1 MATPAFGS
9 VDRNLLRQSIRLGV
23 SILITCAIAQ
33 HFQRITYVWYP
44 LLAVN
49 LIVDDQDENSL
60 RAARGRILGTVTGGL
75 VTFLVHS
82 VMTGWIGILVSLL
95 ISIPLL
101 RRFGWASGMSTAV
114 TVTVMFLGIHDYA
127 TLSWD
132 YVFNRSVDTLV
143 GIIVALVMGRLLW
156 PKNRLARMQHLH
168 EQLTNLLQTRVEAHS
183 LALQGMGSPPPEIQP
198 AVITNQLLELQRLI
212 NVELS
217 LGPRHVQRLDR
228 DHWRQCLSLWR
239 CQQVRWLLVERLI
252 ERLHRDKGTEYLP
265 ALGRYLAE
273 RPAPRRRLDLNGSD
287 AGLSLPQRI
296 ALEEQV
302 TRFRRVLT
310 CQQLLNAERSS

>member
-1 MATPAFGS
+1 MAMPSFAS
-9 VDRNLLRQSIRLGV
+9 VDRNLLRQSLRLGL

-33 HFQRITYVWYP
+33 HFQRITYLWYP

-49 LIVDDQDENSL
+49 LVVDDQDENSL
-60 RAARGRILGTVTGGL
+60 RAARGRLLGTVTGGL
-75 VTFLVHS
+75 ITFLVHS
-82 VMTGWIGILVSLL
+82 IMAGWIGILVSLL

-101 RRFGWASGMSTAV
+101 RRLGWTSGLSTAV
-114 TVTVMFLGIHDYA
+114 TVTVMFLGIHEYA

-132 YVFNRSVDTLV
+132 YVFNRSIDTLV

-156 PKNRLARMQHLH
+156 PKNRLARMQSLH
-168 EQLTNLLQTRVEAHS
+168 EQLTDLLETRIQAHS
-183 LALQGMGSPPPEIQP
+183 LALQGRGSPPPEIQP
-198 AVITNQLLELQRLI
+198 AVITKQLLELQRLI

-228 DHWRQCLSLWR
+228 DHWRQRLSLWR

-252 ERLHRDKGTEYLP
+252 ERLHRDDGAEYLP
-265 ALGRYLAE
+265 ALGKYLAQQ
-273 RPAPRRRLDLNGSD
+273 PAPRSRLNLNNCGTR
-287 AGLSLPQRI
+287 LSLSQRI

-310 CQQLLNAERSS
+310 CQQLLNAEHSR

>member
-1 MATPAFGS
+1 MATPANAS
-9 VDRNLLRQSIRLGV
+9 LDRNLLRQSLRLGV

-33 HFQRITYVWYP
+33 HFQRITYIWYP

-49 LIVDDQDENSL
+49 LVVDDQDENSL

-82 VMTGWIGILVSLL
+82 IMTGWIGILVSLL
-95 ISIPLL
+95 ITIPLL
-101 RRFGWASGMSTAV
+101 RRFGWASGISTAV
-114 TVTVMFLGIHDYA
+114 TVTVMFLGIHEYA

-132 YVFNRSVDTLV
+132 YVFNRSIDTLV

-156 PKNRLARMQHLH
+156 PKNRLARMQNLH
-168 EQLTNLLQTRVEAHS
+168 DQLTKLLLTRVEAHS
-183 LALQGMGSPPPEIQP
+183 LALQGKGSPPAEIQP
-198 AVITNQLLELQRLI
+198 AVITKQLLELQRLI
-212 NVELS
+212 NVEMS

-252 ERLHRDKGTEYLP
+252 ERLHRDKGREYLP
-265 ALGRYLAE
+265 ELGRYLAE
-273 RPAPRRRLDLNGSD
+273 RPAPRRRLDLNDCDS
-287 AGLSLPQRI
+287 GLSLPQRI

>member
-1 MATPAFGS
+1 M
-9 VDRNLLRQSIRLGV
+9 DRNLLRQSLRLGV

-33 HFQRITYVWYP
+33 HFQRITYIWYP

-49 LIVDDQDENSL
+49 LVVDDQDENSL

-82 VMTGWIGILVSLL
+82 IMTGWIGILVSLL
-95 ISIPLL
+95 ITIPLL
-101 RRFGWASGMSTAV
+101 RRFGWASGISTAV
-114 TVTVMFLGIHDYA
+114 TVTVMFLGIHEYA

-132 YVFNRSVDTLV
+132 YVFNRSIDTLV

-156 PKNRLARMQHLH
+156 PKNRLARMQNLH
-168 EQLTNLLQTRVEAHS
+168 DQLTKLLLTRVEAHS
-183 LALQGMGSPPPEIQP
+183 LALQGKGSPPAEIQP
-198 AVITNQLLELQRLI
+198 AVITKQLLELQRLI
-212 NVELS
+212 NVEMS

-252 ERLHRDKGTEYLP
+252 ERLHRDKGREYLP
-265 ALGRYLAE
+265 ELGRYLAE
-273 RPAPRRRLDLNGSD
+273 RPAPRRRLDLNDCDS
-287 AGLSLPQRI
+287 GLSLPQRI

>member
-1 MATPAFGS
+1 MATPAFAS

-33 HFQRITYVWYP
+33 HFQRITYLWYP

-82 VMTGWIGILVSLL
+82 IMTGWIGILVSLL

-156 PKNRLARMQHLH
+156 PKNRLARMQNLH
-168 EQLTNLLQTRVEAHS
+168 EQLTDLLQTRGEAHS
-183 LALQGMGSPPPEIQP
+183 LALQGKGSPPAQIQP
-198 AVITNQLLELQRLI
+198 ALITKQLLELQRLI

-287 AGLSLPQRI
+287 AGVSLPQRI

-310 CQQLLNAERSS
+310 CQQLLNDERSS

>member
-1 MATPAFGS
+1 MATPACAS
-9 VDRNLLRQSIRLGV
+9 VDRNLLRQSLRLGV

-33 HFQRITYVWYP
+33 HFQRITYLWYP

-49 LIVDDQDENSL
+49 LVVDDQDENSL

-82 VMTGWIGILVSLL
+82 IMTGWIGILVSLL
-95 ISIPLL
+95 ITIPLL
-101 RRFGWASGMSTAV
+101 RRFGWASGISTAV
-114 TVTVMFLGIHDYA
+114 TVTVMFLGIHEYA

-132 YVFNRSVDTLV
+132 YVFNRSIDTLV

-156 PKNRLARMQHLH
+156 PKNRLARMQNLH
-168 EQLTNLLQTRVEAHS
+168 DQLTKLLQTRVEAHS
-183 LALQGMGSPPPEIQP
+183 LALQGKGSPPAEIQP
-198 AVITNQLLELQRLI
+198 AVITKQLLELQRLI
-212 NVELS
+212 NVEMS

-228 DHWRQCLSLWR
+228 YHWRQCLSLWR

-252 ERLHRDKGTEYLP
+252 ERLHRDKGREYLP
-265 ALGRYLAE
+265 VLGRYLAE
-273 RPAPRRRLDLNGSD
+273 RPAPRRRLDLNDCDS
-287 AGLSLPQRI
+287 GLSLPQRI

>member
-1 MATPAFGS
+1 MATPANAS
-9 VDRNLLRQSIRLGV
+9 LDRNLLRQSLRLGV

-33 HFQRITYVWYP
+33 HFQRITYLWYP

-49 LIVDDQDENSL
+49 LVVDDQDENSL

-82 VMTGWIGILVSLL
+82 IMTGWIGILVSLL
-95 ISIPLL
+95 ITIPLL
-101 RRFGWASGMSTAV
+101 RRFGWASGISTAV
-114 TVTVMFLGIHDYA
+114 TVTVMFLGIHEYA

-132 YVFNRSVDTLV
+132 YVFNRSIDTLV

-156 PKNRLARMQHLH
+156 PKNRLARMQNLH
-168 EQLTNLLQTRVEAHS
+168 DQLTKLLQTRVEAHS
-183 LALQGMGSPPPEIQP
+183 LALQGKGSPPAEIQP
-198 AVITNQLLELQRLI
+198 AVITKQLLELQRLI
-212 NVELS
+212 NVEMS

-252 ERLHRDKGTEYLP
+252 ERLHRDKGREYLP
-265 ALGRYLAE
+265 VLGRYLAE
-273 RPAPRRRLDLNGSD
+273 RPAPRRRLDLNDCDS
-287 AGLSLPQRI
+287 GLSLPQRI

>member
-1 MATPAFGS
+1 MATPANAS
-9 VDRNLLRQSIRLGV
+9 LDRNLLRQSLRLGV

-33 HFQRITYVWYP
+33 HFQRITYLWYP

-49 LIVDDQDENSL
+49 LVVDDQDENSL

-82 VMTGWIGILVSLL
+82 IMTGWIGILVSLL
-95 ISIPLL
+95 ITIPLL
-101 RRFGWASGMSTAV
+101 RRFGWASGISTAV
-114 TVTVMFLGIHDYA
+114 TVTVMFLGIHEYA

-132 YVFNRSVDTLV
+132 YVFNRSIDTLV

-156 PKNRLARMQHLH
+156 PKNRLARMQNLH
-168 EQLTNLLQTRVEAHS
+168 DQLTKLLQTRVEAHS
-183 LALQGMGSPPPEIQP
+183 LALQGKGSPPAEIQP
-198 AVITNQLLELQRLI
+198 AVITKQLLELQRLI
-212 NVELS
+212 NVEMS

-252 ERLHRDKGTEYLP
+252 ERLHRDKGREYLP
-265 ALGRYLAE
+265 ELGRYLAE
-273 RPAPRRRLDLNGSD
+273 RPAPRRRLDLNDCDS
-287 AGLSLPQRI
+287 GLSLPQRI

>member
-1 MATPAFGS
+1 MATPAFAS
-9 VDRNLLRQSIRLGV
+9 VNRNLLRQSVRLGV

-33 HFQRITYVWYP
+33 HFQRITYLWYP

-60 RAARGRILGTVTGGL
+60 RAARGRILGTVSGGL
-75 VTFLVHS
+75 VTFLVHTI
-82 VMTGWIGILVSLL
+82 MTGWIGILVSLL

-101 RRFGWASGMSTAV
+101 RRFGWTSGMSTAV

-156 PKNRLARMQHLH
+156 PKNRLARMQDLDQ
-168 EQLTNLLQTRVEAHS
+168 QLTNLLQTRIKAHS
-183 LALQGMGSPPPEIQP
+183 LALQGKGSPPPEIQP
-198 AVITNQLLELQRLI
+198 AVITRQLLELQRLI
-212 NVELS
+212 NVEMS
-217 LGPRHVQRLDR
+217 LGPRHVQRLER
-228 DHWRQCLSLWR
+228 DHWPQCLSLWR

-252 ERLHRDKGTEYLP
+252 ERLHRDKGVEDLP
-265 ALGRYLAE
+265 ALGRYLGE
-273 RPAPRRRLDLNGSD
+273 RQAPRRRLDLNGCN
-287 AGLSLPQRI
+287 AGLSLAQRI

-302 TRFRRVLT
+302 TRFRRVQT

>member
-1 MATPAFGS
+1 MATPAYAS
-9 VDRNLLRQSIRLGV
+9 VDRNLLRQSLRLGV

-33 HFQRITYVWYP
+33 HFQRITYLWYP

-49 LIVDDQDENSL
+49 LVVDDQDENSL
-60 RAARGRILGTVTGGL
+60 RAARGRILGTVTGGV

-82 VMTGWIGILVSLL
+82 IMTGWIGIVVSLL

-114 TVTVMFLGIHDYA
+114 TVTVMFLGIHEYA

-132 YVFNRSVDTLV
+132 YVFNRSIDTLV

-156 PKNRLARMQHLH
+156 PKNRLARMQNLH
-168 EQLTNLLQTRVEAHS
+168 DQLTNLLRTRVEAHS
-183 LALQGMGSPPPEIQP
+183 LALQGKGSPPAEIQP
-198 AVITNQLLELQRLI
+198 AMITKQLLELQRLI

-252 ERLHRDKGTEYLP
+252 ERLHRDTGSEYLP
-265 ALGRYLAE
+265 ELGRYLAE
-273 RPAPRRRLDLNGSD
+273 QPAPRRRLDLNDCD

>member
-1 MATPAFGS
+1 MATPANAS
-9 VDRNLLRQSIRLGV
+9 LDRNLLRQSLRLGV

-33 HFQRITYVWYP
+33 HFQRITYLWYP

-49 LIVDDQDENSL
+49 LVVDDQDENSL

-82 VMTGWIGILVSLL
+82 IMTGWIGILVSLL
-95 ISIPLL
+95 ITIPLL

-114 TVTVMFLGIHDYA
+114 TVTVMFLGIHEYA

-132 YVFNRSVDTLV
+132 YVFNRSIDTLV

-156 PKNRLARMQHLH
+156 PKNRLARMQNLH
-168 EQLTNLLQTRVEAHS
+168 DQLTKLLQTRVEAHS
-183 LALQGMGSPPPEIQP
+183 LALQGKGSPPAEIQP
-198 AVITNQLLELQRLI
+198 AVITKQLLELQRLI
-212 NVELS
+212 NVEMS

-252 ERLHRDKGTEYLP
+252 ERLHRDKGREYLP
-265 ALGRYLAE
+265 ELGRYLAE
-273 RPAPRRRLDLNGSD
+273 RPAPRRRLDLNDCDS
-287 AGLSLPQRI
+287 GLSLPQRI